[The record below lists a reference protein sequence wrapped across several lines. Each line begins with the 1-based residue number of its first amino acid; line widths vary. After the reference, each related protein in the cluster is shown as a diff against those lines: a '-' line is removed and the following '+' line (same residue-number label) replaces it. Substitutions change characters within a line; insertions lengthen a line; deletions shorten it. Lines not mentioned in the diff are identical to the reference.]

1 MADLNRMSS
10 EATDILSDVKGKM
23 HKILEIYAE
32 LESDVNNRFR
42 DEYTKN
48 DGKIDG
54 LEDFYMLRNVIRKN
68 NIGLKNAFTILS
80 RMQNLKGFD
89 ISEEQI
95 EDKMLAELLKD

>member
-1 MADLNRMSS
+1 MSS

-42 DEYTKN
+42 EEYSKN

>member
-42 DEYTKN
+42 EEYSKN